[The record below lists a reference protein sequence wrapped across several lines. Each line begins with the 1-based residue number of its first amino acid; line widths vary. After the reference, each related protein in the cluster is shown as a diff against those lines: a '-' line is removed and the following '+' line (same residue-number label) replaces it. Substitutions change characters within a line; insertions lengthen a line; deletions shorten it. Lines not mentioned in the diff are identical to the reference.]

1 MSGHGV
7 RQGCFLALALA
18 LGACAVSGAGRSPR
32 APRPVARVMNVG
44 DVGDVEAGDDVAP
57 VAPLP
62 PVEDFEPHDSRT
74 LVGGLGCLIR
84 LQELDIAHQHLPA
97 LRGVNTPVRVTGPV
111 GGIVYRPL
119 GRQPLNADCRLVL
132 ALHRAAPYLLTL
144 GVTEVQFSGAYSYR
158 RMPGGRLSR
167 HALGLAIDVHRVVAD
182 GELLDVSEDY
192 ALNLRE
198 DGCRVEAPTLNRM
211 ACLLLDW
218 GVFDRVLT
226 PDFDRAHDNHLH
238 LAILA
243 LRRGRLRPRG
253 PATP

>member
-1 MSGHGV
+1 MK
-7 RQGCFLALALA
+7 
-18 LGACAVSGAGRSPR
+18 
-32 APRPVARVMNVG
+32 
-44 DVGDVEAGDDVAP
+44 VGDVEDVGAGDDVAP

-182 GELLDVSEDY
+182 GELLDVREYRDMAGSPMPGPGTWAPREEFRAGSGWWRVGGGRDGKRHRYPCCHRRWESRIDGGTSE
-192 ALNLRE
+192 ATARISGAQTNWS
-198 DGCRVEAPTLNRM
+198 
-211 ACLLLDW
+211 ACVD
-218 GVFDRVLT
+218 VAST
-226 PDFDRAHDNHLH
+226 PR
-238 LAILA
+238 
-243 LRRGRLRPRG
+243 
-253 PATP
+253 